1 MDNQPTS
8 DPKVQSRHLRT
19 AASLSPASGGVI
31 AARPRMGGK
40 LGLNIHSRWGLPF
53 SVDVKVWSHKSP
65 CATGTLFGSDRPSPF
80 VNGRVGTKVKDRIT
94 FHRPSDNPTTAAQE
108 SGAHGGRRQSRR
120 LAAASPA
127 ALLSLKPPFC
137 AGHHFAENQ
146 NAVRCSCV

>member
-120 LAAASPA
+120 ITGGFAVFEAAFLCWS
-127 ALLSLKPPFC
+127 SLRGKSKRS
-137 AGHHFAENQ
+137 Q
-146 NAVRCSCV
+146 MLVRLTS